1 MSTTNWNRDP
11 KNSVGK
17 ARRRVDARAR
27 VTGQVRFADDLSL
40 PRMLHCRL
48 VRSHVPHAKILGIDA
63 SKALAR
69 KGVKLVLTGEHFP
82 IAYGVLPVS
91 HDEHPLCND
100 KVRFVG
106 DPVAAVIATTEEE
119 AIDAAN
125 DVVVHYESL
134 TTIATPQ
141 EALATPEPRIH
152 TYGDAGNVHK
162 KVHFEFGDVDAS
174 FAGAAHVFED
184 TFFYEGNTHLPIEQH
199 ASLAHF
205 GRERQAPSGRR
216 RRRRTTCTGAGEGV
230 LLAPAHIRVI
240 ATPNGGGFGGKS
252 DPFNHEIVVA
262 KGDDARPAG
271 EDLR

>member
-152 TYGDAGNVHK
+152 TTATRETSTRRSTSSSATSTHRSPAPRTCSTTRSSTK
-162 KVHFEFGDVDAS
+162 ATRTCRSRSTRRSRSRTPKAS
-174 FAGAAHVFED
+174 SA
-184 TFFYEGNTHLPIEQH
+184 
-199 ASLAHF
+199 
-205 GRERQAPSGRR
+205 SGRR
-216 RRRRTTCTGAGEGV
+216 RRRRITCTRRWRRRWRWIPRTSA
-230 LLAPAHIRVI
+230 
-240 ATPNGGGFGGKS
+240 
-252 DPFNHEIVVA
+252 
-262 KGDDARPAG
+262 
-271 EDLR
+271 